1 VYRLYRYPKFRERIC
16 RIRFLFLARGKSLR
30 IGATENV
37 LHKEYSGEHFVK
49 YASHKNR
56 VNFLIDLVKNSLIP
70 NKNSL
75 VLSVGPRFES
85 ELFGLRGL
93 GFNWSQIKA
102 VDTYS
107 YSPLITPGNMHNLQF
122 SESSFDLILA
132 GWVLA
137 YSDDPIA
144 ALEEFHRVL
153 RPNGILILTWELPE
167 EHKLATTSDMYLYR
181 QKIIGKSD
189 QLLPPISIF
198 DLLIKTFKIQTLICS
213 SINPNPDPTLIALTL
228 RRGI

>member
-1 VYRLYRYPKFRERIC
+1 MYRLYRYPKFRERIC

-37 LHKEYSGEHFVK
+37 LHKEYSPTFWEI
-49 YASHKNR
+49 S
-56 VNFLIDLVKNSLIP
+56 ILVKNSLIP

-137 YSDDPIA
+137 YSDDPMA

-228 RRGI
+228 RRGV